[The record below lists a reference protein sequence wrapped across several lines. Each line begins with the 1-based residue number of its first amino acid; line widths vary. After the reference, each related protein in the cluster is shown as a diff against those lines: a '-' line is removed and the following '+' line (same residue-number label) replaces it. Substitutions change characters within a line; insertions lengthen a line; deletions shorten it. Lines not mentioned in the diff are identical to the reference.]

1 MAGLSDVKEK
11 IVTLMTGAFGFVA
24 ALQWNNAITEWLKP
38 ITATGQGALM
48 LTGVAILV
56 TVIAVIA
63 IYAIG
68 KALK

>member
-1 MAGLSDVKEK
+1 MALGSDIKGK

-38 ITATGQGALM
+38 ITAAGQGALP

-56 TVIAVIA
+56 TIIAIVA

-68 KALK
+68 RAMK